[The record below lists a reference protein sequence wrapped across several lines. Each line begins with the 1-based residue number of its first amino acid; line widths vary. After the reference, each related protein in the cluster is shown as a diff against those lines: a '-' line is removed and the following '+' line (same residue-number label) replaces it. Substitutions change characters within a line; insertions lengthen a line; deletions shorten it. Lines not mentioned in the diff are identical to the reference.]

1 MSLLKA
7 VKLKDKE
14 TVVAILRHF
23 PLVYLFRA
31 LAGLLLVSA
40 PFFFMVPLF
49 AMRWFGVPWGL
60 IIFAASLLAG
70 ALYSFKTFI
79 VWYWNAF
86 IITNLRVIDVD
97 QRGFFERTV
106 SEAAYDKVQ
115 DVSYKIKGFWGT
127 LLNYGTLIIQ
137 TAGTSSNLELEYV
150 RDPKEVHHLMSETV
164 AARLAVPAG
173 PRNEK
178 VSALLEAAAS
188 LTDVEAKAFLVELK
202 GAVNDQEPRPE
213 TVDRADVE
221 RLMKNDGSPD

>member
-7 VKLKDKE
+7 VKLKE
-14 TVVAILRHF
+14 GEIVVMILRHF
-23 PLVYLFRA
+23 PLVYAPRV

-49 AMRWFGVPWGL
+49 AMRGFGVPWGL
-60 IIFAASLLAG
+60 FIFAASVLAG
-70 ALYSFKTFI
+70 LLHSLKTFV

-137 TAGTSSNLELEYV
+137 TAGTTSNLELEYA
-150 RDPKEVHHLMSETV
+150 RDPKEVQHLLSEIL

-173 PRNEK
+173 ARNEK

-188 LTDVEAKAFLVELK
+188 LTDIEAKAFLVELK
-202 GAVNDQEPRPE
+202 GAVNNKEPRSE
-213 TVDRADVE
+213 AVDQADVE
-221 RLMKNDGSPD
+221 KLMKDDSAQD